1 MILVVTENFS
11 VRVKI
16 VFCKIPVVKKEVL
29 ALLFVLAVVSTSP
42 AYGHKLISHDDSHR
56 TLDSALLIPDH
67 KISWAIYENLG
78 ANEAKFYTFDAKK
91 GDSFYASIVV
101 PKISG
106 LEEYSP
112 SLILMSDNQNMSNND
127 DSGSFEG
134 LQFKTEKSLYE
145 GKFPGNE
152 FYEPFGQVTY
162 WERQEIK
169 TTLTYDGKYFVVV
182 LDEKNQIGKY
192 SLAIGTIEDFS
203 GVDLFTILP
212 KAWIETKLF
221 VDDYFSIGVLFLIIA
236 IILIIPVYFIL
247 LKKKR
252 VIGNVSTIN

>member
-1 MILVVTENFS
+1 MVTRDFP

-16 VFCKIPVVKKEVL
+16 LFFKIPVMKKVL
-29 ALLFVLAVVSTSP
+29 ALLLALAIVSASP

-56 TLDSALLIPDH
+56 SFASALHIPDH

-91 GDSFYASIVV
+91 GDSFFASIVV

-112 SLILMSDNQNMSNND
+112 SLLLLNDEETMSNNA
-127 DSGSFEG
+127 DSDSLEKFQ
-134 LQFKTEKSLYE
+134 LKTQKSLYE
-145 GKFPGNE
+145 GTFPGNE

-169 TTLTYDGKYFVVV
+169 TNLPYDGKYFVVV
-182 LDEKNQIGKY
+182 MDEKNQDGKY

-221 VDDYFSIGVLFLIIA
+221 VNDYLSIAIFFLIISTMVV
-236 IILIIPVYFIL
+236 IPVYLIIR
-247 LKKKR
+247 KKKR
-252 VIGNVSTIN
+252 VIGNVPTVN

>member
-1 MILVVTENFS
+1 MILVVTKEFS
-11 VRVKI
+11 IRVKI
-16 VFCKIPVVKKEVL
+16 LFFKIPVMKRIL
-29 ALLFVLAVVSTSP
+29 TLLFVLAIVSASP
-42 AYGHKLISHDDSHR
+42 VYGHKLISHDDSHR
-56 TLDSALLIPDH
+56 SLDSALHIPDH

-78 ANEAKFYTFDAKK
+78 INEAKFYTFDAKK

-112 SLILMSDNQNMSNND
+112 SLLLMIDETIINKD
-127 DSGSFEG
+127 DSYSLEKS
-134 LQFKTEKSLYE
+134 QFYTEKSLYE
-145 GKFPGNE
+145 GTFPGNE

-169 TTLTYDGKYFVVV
+169 TILPYDGKYFVVV
-182 LDEKNQIGKY
+182 MDDKNQSGKY

-212 KAWIETKLF
+212 KAWFDTKLF
-221 VDDYFSIGVLFLIIA
+221 VNDYFSIIIFFLIIST
-236 IILIIPVYFIL
+236 ILIISVYFIIR
-247 LKKKR
+247 KKKR
-252 VIGNVSTIN
+252 IIGNVSTID